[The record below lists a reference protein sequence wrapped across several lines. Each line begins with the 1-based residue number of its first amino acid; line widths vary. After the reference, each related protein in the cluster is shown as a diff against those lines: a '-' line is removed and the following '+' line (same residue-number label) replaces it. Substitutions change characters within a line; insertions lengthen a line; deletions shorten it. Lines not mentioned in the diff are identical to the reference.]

1 MSGGPTEL
9 SSVTLSSD
17 PAGDRFVRV
26 RIFDQALGLSAAL
39 FRLPGKKSGQSA
51 PPDLFDDLECQ
62 LNPLRSGSSIP
73 FVAEYQKARSY
84 RELARNPSHFLS
96 ASEIARFYLNNG
108 SHLLDPQPRLE
119 LLRTAL
125 DSFSRTLVPKVVLL
139 KLYFCFARDE
149 GLPVRESWLS
159 CLPQVLTE
167 ETRRALTRPVC
178 EIGLDANR
186 IEELVESIKLWM
198 NAETELRVE

>member
-9 SSVTLSSD
+9 SGVTLSSD

>member
-9 SSVTLSSD
+9 SGVALSSD
-17 PAGDRFVRV
+17 PAGDRFVRI

-39 FRLPGKKSGQSA
+39 FRLPGKRSCQSA

-62 LNPLRSGSSIP
+62 LNPFRSGSSIP
-73 FVAEYQKARSY
+73 FVTEYQKARSY
-84 RELARNPSHFLS
+84 RELARNPAHFLS

-108 SHLLDPQPRLE
+108 SHLLDPRPRLE

-125 DSFSRTLVPKVVLL
+125 DSFSRSLVPKVVLL
-139 KLYFCFARDE
+139 KLYFRFARDE

-159 CLPQVLTE
+159 YLPKVLAE
-167 ETRRALTRPVC
+167 ETRRTLSRPVS

-198 NAETELRVE
+198 NSETELRVE

>member
-1 MSGGPTEL
+1 VSGGPTEL
-9 SSVTLSSD
+9 SGVALSSD
-17 PAGDRFVRV
+17 PAGDRFVRI

>member
-1 MSGGPTEL
+1 VSGGPTEL
-9 SSVTLSSD
+9 SGVTLSSD

>member
-1 MSGGPTEL
+1 
-9 SSVTLSSD
+9 
-17 PAGDRFVRV
+17 
-26 RIFDQALGLSAAL
+26 
-39 FRLPGKKSGQSA
+39 
-51 PPDLFDDLECQ
+51 

>member
-9 SSVTLSSD
+9 SGIALSSD
-17 PAGDRFVRV
+17 PAGDRFVRIQ
-26 RIFDQALGLSAAL
+26 IFDQSLGLSAAL
-39 FRLPGKKSGQSA
+39 FRLPGKRSGQSA

-62 LNPLRSGSSIP
+62 LNPLRTGSSIP

-84 RELARNPSHFLS
+84 RELARNPDHFLS

-108 SHLLDPQPRLE
+108 SHLLDPQPRLK

-125 DSFSRTLVPKVVLL
+125 DSFSRSLVPKVVLL

-149 GLPVRESWLS
+149 GLPVRESWL
-159 CLPQVLTE
+159 CYLPQVLAE
-167 ETRRALTRPVC
+167 ETRRALSRPVS
-178 EIGLDANR
+178 EEGLDANR

>member
-1 MSGGPTEL
+1 VSGGPTEL
-9 SSVTLSSD
+9 SGVALSSD
-17 PAGDRFVRV
+17 PAGDRFVRI

-149 GLPVRESWLS
+149 GLPVRESWFS